1 MTAKR
6 VFVIGVLM
14 IFSQCFLW
22 EASGESSQSQGSGDE
37 LRTEELRAR
46 AKKYWGYRIN
56 RDYEKSYGFEN
67 PEKIKGVNLTKYI
80 GTFGPG
86 VKWLGSEVDQVNIN
100 GDTGYVLMKIRYLWA
115 FPGDKSRKDMPR
127 EGITSKSMDYWK
139 LVNGTWYH
147 QFRNVQGVKPKPRTR
162 TAEPAKEQ
170 TNGKEENKQQEERQ
184 EAK

>member
-6 VFVIGVLM
+6 LFVIGVVL

-22 EASGESSQSQGSGDE
+22 EASGESSQSQGTADE
-37 LRTEELRAR
+37 LRANELRAR
-46 AKKYWGYRIN
+46 AKEYWRYRID

-80 GTFGPG
+80 GTFGSG

-100 GDTGYVLMKIRYLWA
+100 GDTGYVLMKIRY
-115 FPGDKSRKDMPR
+115 
-127 EGITSKSMDYWK
+127 SMDCWK

-147 QFRNVQGVKPKPRTR
+147 QFRNIQGVKPKPRTR
-162 TAEPAKEQ
+162 TAGPAKEQ
-170 TNGKEENKQQEERQ
+170 TNGKEENKQQRERQ
-184 EAK
+184 EAR